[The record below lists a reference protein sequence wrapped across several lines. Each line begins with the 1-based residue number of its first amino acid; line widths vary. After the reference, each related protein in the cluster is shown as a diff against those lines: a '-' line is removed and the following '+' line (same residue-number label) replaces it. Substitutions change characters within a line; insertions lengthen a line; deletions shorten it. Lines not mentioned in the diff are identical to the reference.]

1 MYVISEMLNFFSRPS
16 TVYGFLLSG
25 GSSSTATASGAA
37 ASDSFPGSAMT
48 APHSEHNVSSE
59 SLATD
64 QAQTY
69 PGAPERDPWCDTPGS
84 GTSKTGKF
92 EEELAREER
101 ELFGGNGAGN
111 GDGTGQ
117 PGSK

>member
-1 MYVISEMLNFFSRPS
+1 
-16 TVYGFLLSG
+16 
-25 GSSSTATASGAA
+25 
-37 ASDSFPGSAMT
+37 MT
-48 APHSEHNVSSE
+48 ARHAEHSEHNAGSE
-59 SLATD
+59 STATD
-64 QAQTY
+64 QAHTY

-84 GTSKTGKF
+84 GTSRTGKF

-111 GDGTGQ
+111 GGGAGL